1 MANIQKVKLSMLV
14 VRFPR
19 GSEIW
24 DYKLINQ
31 AGFID
36 EKKEGWKEKVSNTT
50 KDTIKARPKF

>member
-1 MANIQKVKLSMLV
+1 MLV